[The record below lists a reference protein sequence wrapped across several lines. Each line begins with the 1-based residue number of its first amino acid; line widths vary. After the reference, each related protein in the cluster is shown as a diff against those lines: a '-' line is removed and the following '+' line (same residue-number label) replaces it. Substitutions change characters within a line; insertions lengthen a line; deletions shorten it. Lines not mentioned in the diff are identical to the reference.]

1 MGGNIKTDF
10 TDIGW
15 DGDNWIVVLPDRD
28 NWQTLLNTV
37 MNLRV
42 A

>member
-1 MGGNIKTDF
+1 MDF
-10 TDIGW
+10 TDTGRG
-15 DGDNWIVVLPDRD
+15 GDNWIVVLQDRN